1 MTGSGAGGPVA
12 PRARRLTGFATAAVT
27 LLLVLLPAL
36 VAGARLAAPAAPGEL
51 ERVRQALVSAEAGRA
66 NVVGPHSVVAH
77 AFLRSMVVGVH
88 EVVRADEPALL
99 ARARFAQV
107 LVLFGLGGVLYT
119 AVLLAGDRL
128 RALLAC
134 AWFAVLPPVAS
145 EGHVL
150 RAETPAVL
158 FVWLGLA
165 VLLGL
170 AGVRRPRR
178 GLLRRES
185 LIVGCAVPCS
195 CLGIATLPSL
205 GLLLLVPGV
214 VMILAAAQLTVRVVV
229 VVRRRGFLS
238 WPYMAANRR
247 LLPWIGT
254 ALLTPLVAWWLLQ
267 VVVVGP
273 SEGLL
278 PTPAG
283 VGLLPAGQPWRS
295 VVLALLWLGGL
306 GGVFRLGVAL
316 GQRSSLAPALVLWT
330 GVLLALL
337 GGLTEANADRLP
349 QAPAA
354 AIVLAEGCLWAV
366 FLLRRRWRPSP
377 GRPG

>member
-1 MTGSGAGGPVA
+1 MA
-12 PRARRLTGFATAAVT
+12 PRTARLPALAVAVAT

-36 VAGARLAAPAAPGEL
+36 VAGVRLAAPAAPGEL
-51 ERVRQALVSAEAGRA
+51 ERVREALLTADASRSPSAGS
-66 NVVGPHSVVAH
+66 HSEVAH
-77 AFLRSMVVGVH
+77 AFLRSMVVGAR
-88 EVVRADEPALL
+88 EVVRADDSALL

-107 LVLFGLGGVLYT
+107 LVLLGIGGVLYT
-119 AVLLAGDRL
+119 VVLLAGDRL

-134 AWFAVLPPVAS
+134 TWFAVLPPVAM

-158 FVWLGLA
+158 FAWLGLA

-178 GLLRRES
+178 GPRRRE
-185 LIVGCAVPCS
+185 LPIAGCAVFCS
-195 CLGIATLPSL
+195 CLGIATQPSL

-214 VMILAAAQLTVRVVV
+214 VMLLSAAQLALRVVV
-229 VVRRRGFLS
+229 VVRRRGFLY
-238 WPYMAANRR
+238 WPYAATNRR

-254 ALLTPLVAWWLLQ
+254 ALLTPLAAWWLLQ

-273 SEGLL
+273 SESLL
-278 PTPAG
+278 PTRSE
-283 VGLLPAGQPWRS
+283 VGLLPFAQPWRG
-295 VVLALLWLGGL
+295 VVLVLLWFGGL
-306 GGVFRLGVAL
+306 GGVFRLGMAL
-316 GQRSSLAPALVLWT
+316 GQRSSLAPALVVWT
-330 GVLLALL
+330 GVLLTLL
-337 GGLTEANADRLP
+337 GGLADPNADRLP

-366 FLLRRRWRPSP
+366 FLSRRAWRW
-377 GRPG
+377 GRQA

>member
-1 MTGSGAGGPVA
+1 MTRSRPGGGAL
-12 PRARRLTGFATAAVT
+12 PRAAPLPRLATAAAT

-36 VAGARLAAPAAPGEL
+36 VAGSRLAAPAAPGEL
-51 ERVRQALVSAEAGRA
+51 ERVHQALASTDVAGEPA
-66 NVVGPHSVVAH
+66 PVARSEVAR
-77 AFLRSMVVGVH
+77 AFLRSMVVGAP
-88 EVVRADEPALL
+88 EPVRADERALL

-107 LVLFGLGGVLYT
+107 LVLLGLGGALYT
-119 AVLLAGDRL
+119 VVLLAGDRL

-134 AWFAVLPPVAS
+134 AWFALLPPVGI

-150 RAETPAVL
+150 RPETPAVL

-170 AGVRRPRR
+170 AGVRRPKR
-178 GLLRRES
+178 GLLRREFLTS
-185 LIVGCAVPCS
+185 VCAVACS
-195 CLGIATLPSL
+195 CLGVATQPSL

-214 VMILAAAQLTVRVVV
+214 VMTLSAVRLAGRVVA
-229 VVRRRGFLS
+229 VVRRRGFVYL
-238 WPYMAANRR
+238 PYAATNRR

-254 ALLTPLVAWWLLQ
+254 ALLTPLVALWLLQ

-278 PTPAG
+278 RTPSE
-283 VGLLPAGQPWRS
+283 VGLLPAAQPWRT

-306 GGVFRLGVAL
+306 GGVFRLGMAL

-330 GVLLALL
+330 AVLLSLL
-337 GGLTEANADRLP
+337 GGLAEPGADRLP
-349 QAPAA
+349 LAPAA

-366 FLLRRRWRPSP
+366 FLLRRLRRL

>member
-1 MTGSGAGGPVA
+1 MTGSCAGGPAA
-12 PRARRLTGFATAAVT
+12 PRARRATGLATAAVT

-36 VAGARLAAPAAPGEL
+36 VAGASIAAPAASGEF
-51 ERVRQALVSAEAGRA
+51 ERLRQALASAESGRA
-66 NVVGPHSVVAH
+66 NAVVAHSVVAH
-77 AFLRSMVVGVH
+77 AFLRSMVVGVRD
-88 EVVRADEPALL
+88 VVRADEPALL
-99 ARARFAQV
+99 ARARGAQV
-107 LVLFGLGGVLYT
+107 LVLLGLGGVLYT
-119 AVLLAGDRL
+119 VVLLAGDRL

-134 AWFAVLPPVAS
+134 AWFAVLPPVAI

-158 FVWLGLA
+158 FAWLGLA

-178 GLLRRES
+178 GLLRREF
-185 LIVGCAVPCS
+185 VVAGCAVSCS
-195 CLGIATLPSL
+195 CLGIATQPSL

-214 VMILAAAQLTVRVVV
+214 VMILVAAQLAVRVVI
-229 VVRRRGFLS
+229 VVRRRGLLS
-238 WPYMAANRR
+238 WPYAAANRR
-247 LLPWIGT
+247 LLPWIGV
-254 ALLTPLVAWWLLQ
+254 ALSTPLVAWWLLQ

-273 SEGLL
+273 CEVLV
-278 PTPAG
+278 PTAAG
-283 VGLLPAGQPWRS
+283 VGLLPTGQPWRS
-295 VVLALLWLGGL
+295 VLLVLLWLGGL

-316 GQRSSLAPALVLWT
+316 GQRSSLAPALVLWSA
-330 GVLLALL
+330 VLLALL
-337 GGLTEANADRLP
+337 GGLADASADRLP

-366 FLLRRRWRPSP
+366 FLLRCWWRS

>member
-1 MTGSGAGGPVA
+1 VTRSRPGGRAA
-12 PRARRLTGFATAAVT
+12 PRAARLGTAAAT

-36 VAGARLAAPAAPGEL
+36 VAGARLAAPAAPGEF
-51 ERVRQALVSAEAGRA
+51 ERVRQALASTDAAGE
-66 NVVGPHSVVAH
+66 PVAVPRSEVAR
-77 AFLRSMVVGVH
+77 AFLRSMVVGAP
-88 EVVRADEPALL
+88 EPRGDEPALL

-107 LVLFGLGGVLYT
+107 LVLLGIGGALYT
-119 AVLLAGDRL
+119 VVLLAGDRL

-134 AWFAVLPPVAS
+134 AWFAVLPPVGV

-150 RAETPAVL
+150 RPETPAVL

-178 GLLRRES
+178 GLRRRELLTS
-185 LIVGCAVPCS
+185 VCAVACS
-195 CLGIATLPSL
+195 CLGVATQPSL

-214 VMILAAAQLTVRVVV
+214 VMTLSAVRLAVRVVA
-229 VVRRRGFLS
+229 VVRRRGVLHL
-238 WPYMAANRR
+238 PYAATNRR

-278 PTPAG
+278 RTPSE
-283 VGLLPAGQPWRS
+283 VGLLPAGQPWRT
-295 VVLALLWLGGL
+295 VVLALLWLGGC
-306 GGVFRLGVAL
+306 GAVFRLGMAL

-330 GVLLALL
+330 GVLLCLL
-337 GGLTEANADRLP
+337 GGLADPGTDRLP

-366 FLLRRRWRPSP
+366 FLLRRLRRV